1 MISMNSTVQNVV
13 YNVNYG
19 NLKSL
24 DSARES

>member
-1 MISMNSTVQNVV
+1 MNSTVQNVV